1 MCFPTIGKEPKTESF
16 SGTFEEYQTMRNSK
30 GGYTENVSENTQ
42 VSDYKK
48 AVAAGTQTA
57 TGVDASQAEQEEE
70 IEAAAVV
77 EAEKTADIKSE
88 ALEEQISTLSVPLS
102 SMIKRQDELG
112 VRRAKGKGR
121 RSLLTSSSGGMG
133 YYNKYNT

>member
-1 MCFPTIGKEPKTESF
+1 MCLMSGKAKDPMTYEEWRIKDKTAGGDGERSAYDAAVGKFAES
-16 SGTFEEYQTMRNSK
+16 TAE
-30 GGYTENVSENTQ
+30 
-42 VSDYKK
+42 
-48 AVAAGTQTA
+48 TA
-57 TGVDASQAEQEEE
+57 TGVDASQDEQEEE
-70 IEAAAVV
+70 IEVAKKT
-77 EAEKTADIKSE
+77 EAQKTAEAKEE

-133 YYNKYNT
+133 YYNSYNT

>member
-1 MCFPTIGKEPKTESF
+1 MCFPTIGKKAKAESF
-16 SGTFEEYQTMRNSK
+16 SGTFEEYQTMK
-30 GGYTENVSENTQ
+30 GYGYTEHTNPGEQ
-42 VSDYKK
+42 KSDYNK
-48 AVAAGTQTA
+48 AVAVGTQTA

-70 IEAAAVV
+70 IEVAKETEAQKTVAAK
-77 EAEKTADIKSE
+77 EE

-112 VRRAKGKGR
+112 VRRTKGKGR
-121 RSLLTSSSGGMG
+121 RSLLTSPSGGMG